1 MVAAGRTPR
10 FGIDPAPAH
19 PRPSVEIRSLM
30 PADPFVGLT
39 PRFGDDTKV
48 LFVVEGP
55 KAVAVRR
62 NISVRT
68 LLRQFSEGGR
78 SFSRVRQECRADL
91 VAVLLERGVPVG
103 AVAEAV
109 GLSGSQ
115 ALGRFVR
122 SCFGLTPTRLGAE
135 LRRRAAA
142 MR

>member
-1 MVAAGRTPR
+1 MAAHGRMPRYGINVASAQ
-10 FGIDPAPAH
+10 

-30 PADPFVGLT
+30 PAEPFAGLT

-68 LLRQFSEGGR
+68 LLRRFSEGGS

-103 AVAEAV
+103 AVAQAV
-109 GLSGSQ
+109 GLSGPQ

-122 SCFGLTPTRLGAE
+122 SCFGLTPTRLRTE

>member
-1 MVAAGRTPR
+1 MVAHGRRPR
-10 FGIDPAPAH
+10 FGIDTAPAH
-19 PRPSVEIRSLM
+19 RHPPVEIRSLM
-30 PADPFVGLT
+30 PADPFAGLT

-68 LLRQFSEGGR
+68 LFRRFSEGGR
-78 SFSRVRQECRADL
+78 TFSRVRQECRADL

-103 AVAEAV
+103 AVAQAV
-109 GLSGSQ
+109 GLSGPQ

-122 SCFGLTPTRLGAE
+122 SCFGLTPTRLRTE
-135 LRRRAAA
+135 LRRRSAA